1 MLREAVKFI
10 MQVSFGIKFLEPLI
24 LCSSKLHLYFA
35 GKIVGQI
42 YKSDEGTV
50 RKVTNGISSSFL
62 V

>member
-1 MLREAVKFI
+1 MLKRSREIHF
-10 MQVSFGIKFLEPLI
+10 VSVLRDKVFEPLI